1 MTAEVPLEPH
11 RSTRSGSGLIQVT
24 VSHSRRSASGSI
36 LWSLMHKHFQKL
48 LEFLVRPHGV
58 FIGGYLSAPLAVVK
72 VMK

>member
-1 MTAEVPLEPH
+1 MDQYV
-11 RSTRSGSGLIQVT
+11 GLD
-24 VSHSRRSASGSI
+24 VS
-36 LWSLMHKHFQKL
+36 LK

>member
-1 MTAEVPLEPH
+1 MIELTDELLVAFADGELSAETSAAVQAQ
-11 RSTRSGSGLIQVT
+11 I
-24 VSHSRRSASGSI
+24 SRDPEAQG
-36 LWSLMHKHFQKL
+36 KVK